1 MYASG
6 IKDHDVD
13 VVEPT
18 QLFPTKILLFLQIA
32 TRITSSFF
40 CKEHSIDCLKTEL
53 VLSYHKI
60 IVHIQKLRSKEEI
73 IDNHMSS
80 MPSFVLAILWESWWW
95 NRICVFESAKTFRKS
110 YVMWACLG

>member
-13 VVEPT
+13 VVEPA
-18 QLFPTKILLFLQIA
+18 QLFTTKILLFLQIA
-32 TRITSSFF
+32 TRITLPLF
-40 CKEHSIDCLKTEL
+40 CKKHSIDCIKTEL
-53 VLSYHKI
+53 ALRYHKI

-80 MPSFVLAILWESWWW
+80 TPSFILAMLWESW
-95 NRICVFESAKTFRKS
+95 
-110 YVMWACLG
+110 